1 MSEGTLDY
9 MGAFR
14 YVAGWASKINANTSD
29 LTRNLHDFYGT
40 LGSLDFFYS
49 DQERILHVWSFV
61 SIGAGPLLAERAGMK
76 VMLDQAAEHNPEET
90 DDGVFDIRTLSWNR
104 QVSSKLEPCLW
115 LRLDISDNTIPLQEM
130 TKKLDHFS
138 TTGYIWNRQKLPEI
152 QRAYW
157 KAHPK
162 SLQTEQVPR

>member
-29 LTRNLHDFYGT
+29 LTRNPHDFFGT
-40 LGSLDFFYS
+40 MGSLDFFYS
-49 DQERILHVWSFV
+49 EDDHIMRVWSFV
-61 SIGAGPLLAERAGMK
+61 SIGAGPLLAERAEIK
-76 VMLDQAAEHNPEET
+76 SMLDQAASQKPEET
-90 DDGVFDIRTLSWNR
+90 DHGVFDVRTLSWNR
-104 QVSSKLEPCLW
+104 QVSTKLEPCLW
-115 LRLDISDNTIPLQEM
+115 LRLDIKDNSVPPAEM

-157 KAHPK
+157 QAHPK
-162 SLQTEQVPR
+162 AAK